1 MVIARKI
8 DVEQQYILLCDRDLP
23 EQERTVFYYKLPTL
37 DEQYASIGNEVEYI
51 RSADGEVRT
60 VMKIDKSG
68 EIATLISCII
78 RIEGLNDQD
87 GNEVVW
93 PTDQAGRKKVLSQLD
108 GAYRAELAEVI
119 RTGTPLTEE
128 EVKNSSPQLK

>member
-87 GNEVVW
+87 GNAVTW
-93 PTDQAGRKKVLSQLD
+93 PTDPAGSKKVLSQLD
-108 GAYRAELAEVI
+108 V
-119 RTGTPLTEE
+119 
-128 EVKNSSPQLK
+128 S